1 MSAATARLNDDSSED
16 EDDRLTRELAS
27 LELDD
32 DLPDSIDTPDPE
44 TATIKDFQKACN
56 ELQMQNAELRR
67 RVRSLVIEVGKMEAA
82 TGNSG
87 GKSKRK
93 KRVEIPPEFIQHG
106 DDIHAVGRKAV
117 YALHL
122 WIDPAWF
129 VYRRMP
135 DINYKNPIVRWESLA
150 SQQKSMAA
158 ETWQY
163 IKNESE
169 QTVFDLTS
177 LMGRHKWFGQVI
189 KKDAQD
195 SKSKLLLNIKDAIP
209 FGIPAVAGPDAA
221 SLVRSAEARRNHPVL
236 KVLRGR
242 CFDHFPPIY
251 YPHGTDTTHPDASKV
266 VFYVPEVGYYFR
278 AALYGSSSIVSGKQ
292 DSRSNGVIWKA
303 EELGITP
310 NNLAMMFCFM
320 RFHAT
325 GEPEFAQREGSANP
339 EKYLAG
345 DPKDDK
351 VDWEMEHSRLFR
363 LFDEHWHEDG
373 TQQIVAAIGRV
384 AFHGASAATVAQSL
398 NVAGASLA
406 VSQRN
411 LQAVATFGAAI
422 PSDLLQR
429 QSQTSTPPLPSMVRD
444 AVVHGQP
451 LQAPEAGPSRSTNR
465 SPSPPLSEPPV
476 SPTPSVRPTPVARPA
491 PAATQH
497 SRPSSSARTAS
508 PAITPS
514 TEPDIELPAAGQKP
528 KRSARSTTKTKGKGR
543 ASGNVDGAEEQEEN
557 PAPVLAPRST
567 RPRRN

>member
-44 TATIKDFQKACN
+44 TATIKDFQKVRFTIYYCRTPRSSQSYLQQACN

-177 LMGRHKWFGQVI
+177 LMGRHKWFGQVVSRI
-189 KKDAQD
+189 LHMARG
-195 SKSKLLLNIKDAIP
+195 A
-209 FGIPAVAGPDAA
+209 F
-221 SLVRSAEARRNHPVL
+221 EAPTYNL
-236 KVLRGR
+236 TDKEGR
-242 CFDHFPPIY
+242 
-251 YPHGTDTTHPDASKV
+251 
-266 VFYVPEVGYYFR
+266 
-278 AALYGSSSIVSGKQ
+278 
-292 DSRSNGVIWKA
+292 
-303 EELGITP
+303 
-310 NNLAMMFCFM
+310 
-320 RFHAT
+320 T
-325 GEPEFAQREGSANP
+325 G
-339 EKYLAG
+339 L
-345 DPKDDK
+345 
-351 VDWEMEHSRLFR
+351 
-363 LFDEHWHEDG
+363 
-373 TQQIVAAIGRV
+373 
-384 AFHGASAATVAQSL
+384 
-398 NVAGASLA
+398 
-406 VSQRN
+406 
-411 LQAVATFGAAI
+411 
-422 PSDLLQR
+422 
-429 QSQTSTPPLPSMVRD
+429 
-444 AVVHGQP
+444 
-451 LQAPEAGPSRSTNR
+451 
-465 SPSPPLSEPPV
+465 
-476 SPTPSVRPTPVARPA
+476 
-491 PAATQH
+491 
-497 SRPSSSARTAS
+497 
-508 PAITPS
+508 
-514 TEPDIELPAAGQKP
+514 
-528 KRSARSTTKTKGKGR
+528 
-543 ASGNVDGAEEQEEN
+543 EEQ
-557 PAPVLAPRST
+557 ALAQYQGRYPLWHTRSC
-567 RPRRN
+567 RPRRSFPRTLSGSQA